1 MNVAGVE
8 KEYNNGGL
16 VGGVYAYSVDDDVY
30 TLRPILD
37 MDDQADRE
45 NQNSLYKNYKDV
57 ASNVTGA
64 GAEIINDAAYITAD
78 GKTYIVDEDTVFVDV
93 DENTIYT
100 GFENVPN
107 DEDVK
112 FWVIDTREND
122 GVLDVVFIYSGEA
135 SNSNDTYFYAAT
147 TDYETYDKNK
157 NYKQHEVYVDG
168 EKQTLVF
175 SQTGHDPVNAKGL
188 YKVLKTN
195 GENVVTSVEP
205 IAESQFSAVKSV
217 GSRSFY
223 LTETVGGVPKDVQ
236 YVTNSDSVVV
246 VVTYDLKTN
255 GVDYQSP
262 DVSKA
267 TDLKDMKADEDYTT
281 TVYVANKSDDGKT
294 ADLVYVLKKE
304 IPTYDNTITFNG
316 DGFTVVKE
324 EGKFEVVDGNKIK
337 VNDNQD
343 VKFKLNI
350 TSGYELVSVKLGDEV
365 LTASNGVY
373 TINNVTKNLTVTV
386 TTKPVAQAKGTVGI
400 VDESSKPQDLGVV
413 YQGDK
418 PTLDEA
424 LAAVRKYITDKGF
437 VIDDAN
443 SSVDAAGK
451 YTFAVTKGGYKADPF
466 TFESASNVTEGYIVT
481 IDGEEKILANA
492 AATITESNNMKITAP
507 DGTVSYAKTVTI
519 DANGYVIEKGYSV
532 TVTVDGE
539 PQYFKAVGQQ
549 KTLPNNGKG
558 TGWLKDGTTYV
569 AYTSTSNFADG
580 EKYVSGYVAVT
591 GGVATENYVEAGKE
605 ATLNGVTSGKFYRI
619 TIGGEV
625 YAENE
630 KAQGTSLTIPAG
642 EVTGDIE
649 VTEVFAAEL
658 KADIKDVAST
668 GMSLTWFVN
677 GREASGTVY
686 VTGDDKIRAVVTV
699 DGTGFTA
706 ASGDDKLTADPTTVE
721 YITSSKVGTDRN
733 DGSFTF
739 KDGAIKDAEIEIVFD
754 ALSSSDTLEI
764 TYDAG
769 T

>member
-1 MNVAGVE
+1 M
-8 KEYNNGGL
+8 
-16 VGGVYAYSVDDDVY
+16 
-30 TLRPILD
+30 
-37 MDDQADRE
+37 
-45 NQNSLYKNYKDV
+45 
-57 ASNVTGA
+57 
-64 GAEIINDAAYITAD
+64 
-78 GKTYIVDEDTVFVDV
+78 
-93 DENTIYT
+93 
-100 GFENVPN
+100 
-107 DEDVK
+107 
-112 FWVIDTREND
+112 
-122 GVLDVVFIYSGEA
+122 
-135 SNSNDTYFYAAT
+135 
-147 TDYETYDKNK
+147 
-157 NYKQHEVYVDG
+157 DG

-262 DVSKA
+262 DVSKT

-443 SSVDAAGK
+443 SSVDATGK

-507 DGTVSYAKTVTI
+507 DGTVRYAKTVTI

-580 EKYVSGYVAVT
+580 EEYVSGYVAVT

-625 YAENE
+625 YAEHE
-630 KAQGTSLTIPAG
+630 EAQGTSLTIPAG

-686 VTGDDKIRAVVTV
+686 VTGDDEISAVVTV

-706 ASGDDKLTADPTTVE
+706 AGGNDKLTADPTTVE
-721 YITSSKVGTDRN
+721 YIASSKVGTDGN

-739 KDGAIKDAEIEIVFD
+739 EDGAIKDAEIKIVFD

>member
-1 MNVAGVE
+1 M
-8 KEYNNGGL
+8 
-16 VGGVYAYSVDDDVY
+16 
-30 TLRPILD
+30 
-37 MDDQADRE
+37 
-45 NQNSLYKNYKDV
+45 
-57 ASNVTGA
+57 
-64 GAEIINDAAYITAD
+64 
-78 GKTYIVDEDTVFVDV
+78 
-93 DENTIYT
+93 
-100 GFENVPN
+100 
-107 DEDVK
+107 
-112 FWVIDTREND
+112 
-122 GVLDVVFIYSGEA
+122 
-135 SNSNDTYFYAAT
+135 
-147 TDYETYDKNK
+147 
-157 NYKQHEVYVDG
+157 
-168 EKQTLVF
+168 
-175 SQTGHDPVNAKGL
+175 
-188 YKVLKTN
+188 
-195 GENVVTSVEP
+195 
-205 IAESQFSAVKSV
+205 
-217 GSRSFY
+217 
-223 LTETVGGVPKDVQ
+223 
-236 YVTNSDSVVV
+236 
-246 VVTYDLKTN
+246 
-255 GVDYQSP
+255 
-262 DVSKA
+262 
-267 TDLKDMKADEDYTT
+267 
-281 TVYVANKSDDGKT
+281 
-294 ADLVYVLKKE
+294 
-304 IPTYDNTITFNG
+304 
-316 DGFTVVKE
+316 
-324 EGKFEVVDGNKIK
+324 
-337 VNDNQD
+337 
-343 VKFKLNI
+343 
-350 TSGYELVSVKLGDEV
+350 KLGDEV

-686 VTGDDKIRAVVTV
+686 VTGDDEISAVVTV